1 MENKTLRMML
11 SLAMVLALAVMA
23 VSFLSYRSARKD
35 LSALKA
41 DLETSTAAWKATNE
55 KKLAVQKELKAAKN
69 DLREA
74 NLTIEESE
82 EKAASLEEEIKTLEE
97 EIASL
102 KK

>member
-1 MENKTLRMML
+1 MENKALKILL
-11 SLAMVLALAVMA
+11 SLAMVLALAVMT

-41 DLETSTAAWKATNE
+41 DLEVSTAAWKATNE

-82 EKAASLEEEIKTLEE
+82 EKAASLEEEIKTLEK

>member
-35 LSALKA
+35 LSVLKA
-41 DLETSTAAWKATNE
+41 DLETSTAVWKATNE

>member
-1 MENKTLRMML
+1 MENKNLKILL
-11 SLAMVLALAVMA
+11 SLAMVLALAVMT

-41 DLETSTAAWKATNE
+41 DLEVSTAAWKATNE
-55 KKLAVQKELKAAKN
+55 KKLKAAKN

-82 EKAASLEEEIKTLEE
+82 EKAASLEEEIKTLEK

-102 KK
+102 K